1 MKSKKIDKTTLQEL
15 KKKLKDIQRGK
26 IDLQNEVFYKF
37 YFSKIKQV
45 KKLEEIEIIELNT
58 KKIKDSLADISVTI
72 NQFQLFLKK
81 K

>member
-37 YFSKIKQV
+37 YFSKIK
-45 KKLEEIEIIELNT
+45 
-58 KKIKDSLADISVTI
+58 
-72 NQFQLFLKK
+72 
-81 K
+81 